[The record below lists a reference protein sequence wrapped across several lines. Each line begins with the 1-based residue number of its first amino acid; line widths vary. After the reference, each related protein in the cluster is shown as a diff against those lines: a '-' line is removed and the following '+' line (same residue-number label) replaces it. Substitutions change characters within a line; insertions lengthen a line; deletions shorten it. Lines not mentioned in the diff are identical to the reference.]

1 MELVD
6 GLDVAEDG
14 CEGVRVQSQGFIVPV
29 DTAVEDLGEQIYRGL
44 YTFEVGRVGNGK
56 LKHRPQIGE
65 MDEMKGRVESE
76 SESDGARTSW
86 SDQIT

>member
-1 MELVD
+1 M
-6 GLDVAEDG
+6 
-14 CEGVRVQSQGFIVPV
+14 
-29 DTAVEDLGEQIYRGL
+29 
-44 YTFEVGRVGNGK
+44 GNEK

>member
-6 GLDVAEDG
+6 RLDVAEDG
-14 CEGVRVQSQGFIVPV
+14 GEGVRVQSQGFIVPV

-44 YTFEVGRVGNGK
+44 RLKVGRVGNGK
-56 LKHRPQIGE
+56 LKHRPQIRE

>member
-6 GLDVAEDG
+6 RLDVAEDG
-14 CEGVRVQSQGFIVPV
+14 GEGVRVQSQGFIVPV

-44 YTFEVGRVGNGK
+44 RLKVGRVGNGK

>member
-14 CEGVRVQSQGFIVPV
+14 GEGVRVQSQGFIVPV

-44 YTFEVGRVGNGK
+44 RLRWAEG
-56 LKHRPQIGE
+56 GE
-65 MDEMKGRVESE
+65 WEIKASATNR
-76 SESDGARTSW
+76 
-86 SDQIT
+86 

>member
-14 CEGVRVQSQGFIVPV
+14 GEGVRVQSQGFIVPV

-44 YTFEVGRVGNGK
+44 RLKVGTGQG
-56 LKHRPQIGE
+56 GE
-65 MDEMKGRVESE
+65 WEIKASATNR
-76 SESDGARTSW
+76 
-86 SDQIT
+86 

>member
-1 MELVD
+1 MDLMLLKMV
-6 GLDVAEDG
+6 
-14 CEGVRVQSQGFIVPV
+14 VRVSAFSPRVLLSRSTRQWKTWESRYIEVYIR
-29 DTAVEDLGEQIYRGL
+29 LK
-44 YTFEVGRVGNGK
+44 VGRVGNGK

-86 SDQIT
+86 GDQIT

>member
-1 MELVD
+1 MELVN

-14 CEGVRVQSQGFIVPV
+14 GEGVRVQSQGFIVPV

-44 YTFEVGRVGNGK
+44 HLKVGRVGNGK

>member
-14 CEGVRVQSQGFIVPV
+14 GEGVRVQSQGFIVPV

-44 YTFEVGRVGNGK
+44 RLKLGRVGNGK

-65 MDEMKGRVESE
+65 MDEMKGRVESA